1 MDFPC
6 VYFSSVHK
14 SVELQAC
21 ILQIK
26 RVAGTNCPTCFMD
39 NLLISQT
46 NTFQAVLATDNVR
59 SYAIFQYADGL
70 IQWPS
75 SGAQVG
81 FNAGN
86 NVNYVNI
93 PGSRTP
99 YILNIAGN
107 SNVGISGQW
116 IFLISQGTFLGFTLL
131 L

>member
-1 MDFPC
+1 MYTFQ
-6 VYFSSVHK
+6 V
-14 SVELQAC
+14 C
-21 ILQIK
+21 IKVLNYK
-26 RVAGTNCPTCFMD
+26 HAYCKLKGLPEPNCPTCFMD

-59 SYAIFQYADGL
+59 SYAIFQYADRL

-86 NVNYVNI
+86 NMNYVNI

-107 SNVGISGQW
+107 SNVGIGGQW
-116 IFLISQGTFLGFTLL
+116 IFLISQGTFL
-131 L
+131 